1 MKHILF
7 LLLIIISFSCT
18 SRNDKTK
25 KYAYKESGQWIKIFN
40 GKNLDG
46 WICKFAGGTPGENY
60 KNTFRVE
67 AGILKVDFDE
77 YTKFDNNF
85 GHLFYDKKLSNY
97 KIRVE
102 YRFVGK
108 QVPGSPKWAYKN
120 NGIMIHSQSPQ
131 SMGKDQ
137 WYPVAIEVQL
147 VGGNGKE
154 KRPTAGVCTSGTNI
168 RINGK
173 VVPQHCTPS
182 LAKTYSGDEWVT
194 VEVVV
199 RNNTVI
205 QHFVDG
211 KKVLEYTGP
220 TVGSGNGKPDDY
232 PVPEGTPLKDGFIAI
247 QSEGYPTEFR
257 KIELMKL
264 EIDQ

>member
-1 MKHILF
+1 MKHLILILF
-7 LLLIIISFSCT
+7 TLILFSCT
-18 SRNDKTK
+18 TEKNRSG
-25 KYAYKESGQWIKIFN
+25 KYPYKETGKWEAIFN

-46 WICKFAGGTPGENY
+46 WVCKFAGEPLGENY

-67 AGILKVDFDE
+67 NGILKVDYSE
-77 YTKFDNNF
+77 YKSFNNKF
-85 GHLFYDKKLSNY
+85 GLLFYNKKMSNY

-102 YRFVGK
+102 YRFKGK

-131 SMGKDQ
+131 SMEKDQ
-137 WYPVAIEVQL
+137 WYPVSIEVQL

-154 KRPTAGVCTSGTNI
+154 KRPTAGVCTPGTNI
-168 RINGK
+168 KIGGK

-199 RNNTVI
+199 LNNTVI

-211 KKVLEYTGP
+211 KKVMEYTDP
-220 TVGSGNGKPDDY
+220 TVGGGNGKPDDY
-232 PVPEGTPLKDGFIAI
+232 PVPDGTPLKDGYIVI
-247 QSEGYPTEFR
+247 QSEGYPTEFK

-264 EIDQ
+264 KVE